1 MVLKNPN
8 SVLKHLFWEQFITLV
23 EICQLCAYV
32 SSSSGWYDMPSPLGG
47 VRIENVDDVTCRVP
61 NGKWLWKSLRI

>member
-8 SVLKHLFWEQFITLV
+8 SVLKHLFWEQFMTLV

-32 SSSSGWYDMPSPLGG
+32 SSSSGWYDMPSLLGG
-47 VRIENVDDVTCRVP
+47 VRIENVDDVSCRVP
-61 NGKWLWKSLRI
+61 SGKWLWKSLRI

>member
-1 MVLKNPN
+1 M
-8 SVLKHLFWEQFITLV
+8 TLV

-32 SSSSGWYDMPSPLGG
+32 SSSSGWYDMPYLLGG

-61 NGKWLWKSLRI
+61 SGKWLWKSLRI